1 MREALRK
8 FNENRTA
15 SRVLDALLVTELTLL
30 VFLSGVMY
38 GTGRL

>member
-1 MREALRK
+1 MRELLRK
-8 FNENRTA
+8 FNESSEV
-15 SRVLDALLVTELTLL
+15 SRVLDGLLVIELTLL